1 MNGTTP
7 LLRLSQTAVDN
18 RLTEKLNNLR
28 QNLSNMGS
36 ALIAF
41 SGGVDSSLLVKVAF
55 DVLGDR
61 CLAVIATS
69 ETYPKSELEEAEQ
82 LAQKVGVNY
91 LVIATEELKNKEFAS
106 NPVKRCYFCK
116 TELFNKLKSI
126 AKEKGY
132 EYILD
137 GANLDDVL
145 DYRPGRMAGKEIGV
159 RSPLEEA
166 GLNKEEVRQLAKE
179 LGLSNWDKPSLACL
193 SSRVPYGQKITIE
206 NLKQIELAESI
217 LKQHNFRQV
226 RVRHHQ
232 NIARIEVPKEDFAGL
247 IGPVLDEVVTKLKE
261 LGFIYIT
268 LDLQGLR
275 SGSMNEV
282 LDNNNLRLQ

>member
-1 MNGTTP
+1 M
-7 LLRLSQTAVDN
+7 DN
-18 RLTEKLNNLR
+18 RLSEKLNNLR
-28 QNLSNMGS
+28 QNLSNMDS
-36 ALIAF
+36 AVIAF
-41 SGGVDSSLLVKVAF
+41 SGGVDSGLLVRVAF
-55 DVLGDR
+55 DILGDR

-69 ETYPKSELEEAEQ
+69 ETYNKAELEEAEQ
-82 LAQKVGVNY
+82 FAQKIGVNY
-91 LVIATEELKNKEFAS
+91 LVITTEELKNEEFSS
-106 NPVKRCYFCK
+106 NPVNRCYYCK

-132 EYILD
+132 RYILD
-137 GANLDDVL
+137 GANLDDGK
-145 DYRPGRMAGKEIGV
+145 DYRPGRLAGKEIGV
-159 RSPLEEA
+159 RSPLEEECI
-166 GLNKEEVRQLAKE
+166 NKKEVRQLAKE

-193 SSRVPYGQKITIE
+193 SSRIPYGQKITLE
-206 NLKQIELAESI
+206 SLKQVELAESI

-232 NIARIEVPKEDFAGL
+232 NIARIEIPKEDFARL
-247 IGPVLDEVVTKLKE
+247 TGPVLDDVVTKLKE

-282 LDNNNLRLQ
+282 LIQKIEVNSVHRPSTRTRKP

>member
-1 MNGTTP
+1 MFKMSNDKEECFVEN
-7 LLRLSQTAVDN
+7 LLS
-18 RLTEKLNNLR
+18 EKLNRLR
-28 QNLSNMGS
+28 QNLSNMKS
-36 ALIAF
+36 AVIAF

-55 DVLGDR
+55 DVLGNR
-61 CLAVIATS
+61 CLAVIGTS
-69 ETYPKSELEEAEQ
+69 ETYTKTELKEAEQ

-91 LVIATEELKNKEFAS
+91 LVIATEELKNEGFSS
-106 NPVKRCYFCK
+106 NPVKRCYYCK
-116 TELFNKLKSI
+116 TELFSRLKVI
-126 AKEKGY
+126 AEEKGY

-145 DYRPGRMAGKEIGV
+145 DYRPGRLAGKELGV

-166 GLNKEEVRQLAKE
+166 GINKVEVRALAKE

-193 SSRVPYGQKITIE
+193 SSRIPYGQRITLE
-206 NLKQIELAESI
+206 NLNQVELAESC
-217 LKQHNFRQV
+217 LKQHGFRQV

-232 NIARIEVPKEDFAGL
+232 NIARIEIPREDFVRL
-247 IGPVLDEVVTKLKE
+247 TGPVLEDVVTKLKE
-261 LGFIYIT
+261 LGFTYIT

-282 LDNNNLRLQ
+282 LDNNNLQ

>member
-1 MNGTTP
+1 M
-7 LLRLSQTAVDN
+7 DN
-18 RLTEKLNNLR
+18 RLSEKLNNLR
-28 QNLSNMGS
+28 QNLSKMDS
-36 ALIAF
+36 AVIAF

-69 ETYPKSELEEAEQ
+69 ETYTKTELEEAEQ
-82 LAQKVGVNY
+82 FAQKVGVNY
-91 LVIATEELKNKEFAS
+91 LVIATEELKNEEFAS
-106 NPVKRCYFCK
+106 NPVRRCYYCK

-132 EYILD
+132 VYILD
-137 GANLDDVL
+137 GANLDDGK
-145 DYRPGRMAGKEIGV
+145 DYRPGRLAGKEIGV
-159 RSPLEEA
+159 RSPLEEEC
-166 GLNKEEVRQLAKE
+166 LNKEEVRQLAKE

-193 SSRVPYGQKITIE
+193 SSRFPYGQRITLE
-206 NLKQIELAESI
+206 SLKQVELAENI

-232 NIARIEVPKEDFAGL
+232 NIARLEIPKEDFARL
-247 IGPVLDEVVTKLKE
+247 IGSVLDDVVTKLKE

-282 LDNNNLRLQ
+282 LDNNNLRLE

>member
-1 MNGTTP
+1 MNN
-7 LLRLSQTAVDN
+7 RLS
-18 RLTEKLNNLR
+18 EKLINLR
-28 QNLSNMGS
+28 QNLSKMDS
-36 ALIAF
+36 AVIAF

-69 ETYPKSELEEAEQ
+69 ETYTKEELEEAEQ
-82 LAQKVGVNY
+82 FAQKVVNY
-91 LVIATEELKNKEFAS
+91 LVIATEELKNEEFAS
-106 NPVKRCYFCK
+106 NSVKRCYYCK

-132 EYILD
+132 GYILD

-145 DYRPGRMAGKEIGV
+145 DYRPGRLAGKEMGV
-159 RSPLEEA
+159 RSPLEEECI
-166 GLNKEEVRQLAKE
+166 NKEEVRQLAKE

-193 SSRVPYGQKITIE
+193 SSRFPYGQRITLE
-206 NLKQIELAESI
+206 SLKQVELAERI

-232 NIARIEVPKEDFAGL
+232 NIARLEIPKEDFARL
-247 IGPVLDEVVTKLKE
+247 IGSVLDDVVTKLKE

-282 LDNNNLRLQ
+282 LDNNNLQLF

>member
-1 MNGTTP
+1 M
-7 LLRLSQTAVDN
+7 DN
-18 RLTEKLNNLR
+18 RLSEKLNNLC

-36 ALIAF
+36 AVIAF

-69 ETYPKSELEEAEQ
+69 ETYTKTELEEAEQ
-82 LAQKVGVNY
+82 FAQKVGVNY
-91 LVIATEELKNKEFAS
+91 LVIATEELKNEEFAS
-106 NPVKRCYFCK
+106 NPVKRCYYCK

-132 EYILD
+132 VYILD
-137 GANLDDVL
+137 GANLDDGK
-145 DYRPGRMAGKEIGV
+145 DYRPGRLAGKEIGV
-159 RSPLEEA
+159 RSPLEEEY
-166 GLNKEEVRQLAKE
+166 LNKEEVRQLAKNM
-179 LGLSNWDKPSLACL
+179 GLSNWDKPSLACL
-193 SSRVPYGQKITIE
+193 SSRFPYGQRITLE
-206 NLKQIELAESI
+206 SLKQVELAESI

-232 NIARIEVPKEDFAGL
+232 NIARLEIPKEDFARL
-247 IGPVLDEVVTKLKE
+247 IGSVLDDVVTKLKE

-282 LDNNNLRLQ
+282 LDNNNLRLE

>member
-1 MNGTTP
+1 MDD
-7 LLRLSQTAVDN
+7 RLSA
-18 RLTEKLNNLR
+18 KLNNLR

-36 ALIAF
+36 AVIGF

-69 ETYPKSELEEAEQ
+69 ETYTKAELEEAEQ
-82 LAQKVGVNY
+82 FAQKVGVNY
-91 LVIATEELKNKEFAS
+91 LVIATEELKNEDFLS
-106 NPVKRCYFCK
+106 NSVKRCYFCK

-132 EYILD
+132 VDILD

-145 DYRPGRMAGKEIGV
+145 DYRPGRLAGREIGV
-159 RSPLEEA
+159 RSPLEEECI
-166 GLNKEEVRQLAKE
+166 NKEEVRQLAKE

-193 SSRVPYGQKITIE
+193 SSRFPYGQRITLE
-206 NLKQIELAESI
+206 SLKQVELAESI

-226 RVRHHQ
+226 RVRYHQ
-232 NIARIEVPKEDFAGL
+232 NIARLEIPKEDFARL
-247 IGPVLDEVVTKLKE
+247 IGPILDDVVTKLKE

-282 LDNNNLRLQ
+282 LDT

>member
-1 MNGTTP
+1 VDK
-7 LLRLSQTAVDN
+7 RLS
-18 RLTEKLNNLR
+18 EKLNNLR
-28 QNLSNMGS
+28 QNLTKLDS
-36 ALIAF
+36 AVIAF
-41 SGGVDSSLLVKVAF
+41 SGGVDSGLLVKVAF

-69 ETYPKSELEEAEQ
+69 ETYTKAELEEAEQ
-82 LAQKVGVNY
+82 FAQKVGVNY
-91 LVIATEELKNKEFAS
+91 LVIATEELKNEEFSS

-116 TELFNKLKSI
+116 TELFSKLKSI
-126 AKEKGY
+126 ANDKGFAY
-132 EYILD
+132 LLD

-145 DYRPGRMAGKEIGV
+145 DYRPGRLAGKEIGV

-166 GLNKEEVRQLAKE
+166 CINKKEVRQLAKE

-193 SSRVPYGQKITIE
+193 SSRIPYGQKITLV
-206 NLKQIELAESI
+206 NLKQVELAESI
-217 LKQHNFRQV
+217 LKQHNFPQV

-232 NIARIEVPKEDFAGL
+232 NIARIEIPKEDFTKL
-247 IGPVLDEVVTKLKE
+247 TGPVLDDIVTKLKE

-282 LDNNNLRLQ
+282 LDNN

>member
-1 MNGTTP
+1 MTP
-7 LLRLSQTAVDN
+7 LLRLNQTAEDN
-18 RLTEKLNNLR
+18 RLSEKLYNLR
-28 QNLSNMGS
+28 QNLSNIGS

-41 SGGVDSSLLVKVAF
+41 SGGVDSSLLVQVAF

-69 ETYPKSELEEAEQ
+69 ETYPKAELEEAEQ
-82 LAQKVGVNY
+82 LAQKIGVNY
-91 LVIATEELKNKEFAS
+91 LVIATEELKNEEFAS

-116 TELFNKLKSI
+116 TELYNKLKSI

-132 EYILD
+132 QNILD
-137 GANLDDVL
+137 GANLDDAL
-145 DYRPGRMAGKEIGV
+145 DYRPGRLAGKEIGV

-166 GLNKEEVRQLAKE
+166 GLAKAEVRQLAKE
-179 LGLSNWDKPSLACL
+179 LGLSNWDKPSSACL
-193 SSRVPYGQKITIE
+193 SSRLPYGQRITIE
-206 NLKQIELAESI
+206 SLNQVELAENI

-232 NIARIEVPKEDFAGL
+232 NIARVEIPKEDFARLTGS
-247 IGPVLDEVVTKLKE
+247 VLDDVVAKLKK
-261 LGFIYIT
+261 LGFSYIT

-282 LDNNNLRLQ
+282 LEKN

>member
-1 MNGTTP
+1 
-7 LLRLSQTAVDN
+7 VDN
-18 RLTEKLNNLR
+18 RLSEKLNNLR
-28 QNLSNMGS
+28 QNLSNMDS
-36 ALIAF
+36 AVIAF
-41 SGGVDSSLLVKVAF
+41 SGGVDSGLLVRVAF
-55 DVLGDR
+55 DTLGDR

-69 ETYPKSELEEAEQ
+69 ETYTKAELEEAEQ
-82 LAQKVGVNY
+82 FTQKVGVNY
-91 LVIATEELKNKEFAS
+91 LVIATEELKNEEFSS
-106 NPVKRCYFCK
+106 NPVNRCYYCK

-132 EYILD
+132 RYVLD
-137 GANLDDVL
+137 GANLDDGK
-145 DYRPGRMAGKEIGV
+145 DYRPGRLAGKEIGV
-159 RSPLEEA
+159 RSPLEEECI
-166 GLNKEEVRQLAKE
+166 NKKEVRQLAKK

-193 SSRVPYGQKITIE
+193 SSRIPYGQKITLE
-206 NLKQIELAESI
+206 SLKQVELAESI

-232 NIARIEVPKEDFAGL
+232 NIARIEIPKEDFARL
-247 IGPVLDEVVTKLKE
+247 TGPVLDDVVTKLKE

-282 LDNNNLRLQ
+282 LIQKIEVNSVHRPSARTRKP

>member
-1 MNGTTP
+1 VDKY
-7 LLRLSQTAVDN
+7 LS
-18 RLTEKLNNLR
+18 EKLNNLR
-28 QNLSNMGS
+28 QNLTEMES
-36 ALIAF
+36 AVVAF

-69 ETYPKSELEEAEQ
+69 ETYTKTELEEAEK
-82 LAQKVGVNY
+82 LAQKIGVNY
-91 LVIATEELKNKEFAS
+91 QVIATEELKNEEFAS
-106 NPVKRCYFCK
+106 NSVKRCYYCK
-116 TELFNKLKSI
+116 TELFSKLRSI
-126 AKEKGY
+126 ANEKGY
-132 EYILD
+132 AYLLD
-137 GANLDDVL
+137 GANLDDGK
-145 DYRPGRMAGKEIGV
+145 DYRPGRLAGKEIGV

-166 GLNKEEVRQLAKE
+166 SINKAAVRQLAKE

-193 SSRVPYGQKITIE
+193 SSRLPYGQRITLE
-206 NLKQIELAESI
+206 SLKQIEQAESI
-217 LKQHNFRQV
+217 LKQHGFRQV

-232 NIARIEVPKEDFAGL
+232 NIARLEVPKEDFVRL
-247 IGPVLDEVVTKLKE
+247 IGPVLDDIITKLKE

-282 LDNNNLRLQ
+282 LDHHLL

>member
-1 MNGTTP
+1 MD
-7 LLRLSQTAVDN
+7 SAV
-18 RLTEKLNNLR
+18 
-28 QNLSNMGS
+28 
-36 ALIAF
+36 IAF

-69 ETYPKSELEEAEQ
+69 ETYTKAELEEAEQ
-82 LAQKVGVNY
+82 FAQKVGVNY
-91 LVIATEELKNKEFAS
+91 LVIATEELKNEEFAS
-106 NPVKRCYFCK
+106 NSVKRCYYCK

-132 EYILD
+132 GYILD

-145 DYRPGRMAGKEIGV
+145 DYRPGRLAGKEMGV
-159 RSPLEEA
+159 RSPLEEECI
-166 GLNKEEVRQLAKE
+166 NKEEVRQLAKE

-193 SSRVPYGQKITIE
+193 SSRFPYGQRITLE
-206 NLKQIELAESI
+206 SLKQVELAERI

-232 NIARIEVPKEDFAGL
+232 NIARLEIPKEDFARL
-247 IGPVLDEVVTKLKE
+247 IGSVLDDVVNKLKE

-282 LDNNNLRLQ
+282 LDNNNLQLF

>member
-1 MNGTTP
+1 MDD
-7 LLRLSQTAVDN
+7 RLSA
-18 RLTEKLNNLR
+18 KLNNLR

-36 ALIAF
+36 AVIGF

-69 ETYPKSELEEAEQ
+69 ETYTKTELEEAEK
-82 LAQKVGVNY
+82 LAQKIGVNY
-91 LVIATEELKNKEFAS
+91 LVMTTEELKNEEFAS

-116 TELFNKLKSI
+116 TELFTKLKSI
-126 AKEKGY
+126 ANEKEY
-132 EYILD
+132 DYILD
-137 GANLDDVL
+137 GANLDDGN
-145 DYRPGRMAGKEIGV
+145 DYRPGRVAGKEIGV
-159 RSPLEEA
+159 RSPLEEERI
-166 GLNKEEVRQLAKE
+166 NKAEVRQLAKE

-193 SSRVPYGQKITIE
+193 SSRLPYGQRITLE
-206 NLKQIELAESI
+206 SLRQVELAESL
-217 LKQHNFRQV
+217 LKHHNFRQV

-232 NIARIEVPKEDFAGL
+232 TIARLEIPKEDFARL
-247 IGPVLDEVVTKLKE
+247 IGSSVLEDVVTKLKE
-261 LGFIYIT
+261 LGFTYIT

-282 LDNNNLRLQ
+282 LE